1 MTSEAGVIPKRRRT
15 SAEIEQIVSEF
26 EGSGL
31 KRTEFCR
38 RQGMTLGTLNRYL
51 KRMHGDAN
59 PGAIQ
64 GGLVAVELAGER
76 AAGNR
81 ESGSGLAVVLS
92 SGRWI
97 AINAGFDAPTLQR
110 VVQALETM

>member
-1 MTSEAGVIPKRRRT
+1 MTSEAGTISQKRRT

-31 KRTEFCR
+31 NRSEFCR
-38 RQGMTLGTLNRYL
+38 RHGMAWGTLNGYL
-51 KRMHGDAN
+51 KRMRGEAS
-59 PGAIQ
+59 GGSVS
-64 GGLVAVELAGER
+64 GGLVAVELAETR
-76 AAGNR
+76 TARNH

-97 AINAGFDAPTLQR
+97 AVNTGFDVPTLQR
-110 VVQALETM
+110 IVQALEMR